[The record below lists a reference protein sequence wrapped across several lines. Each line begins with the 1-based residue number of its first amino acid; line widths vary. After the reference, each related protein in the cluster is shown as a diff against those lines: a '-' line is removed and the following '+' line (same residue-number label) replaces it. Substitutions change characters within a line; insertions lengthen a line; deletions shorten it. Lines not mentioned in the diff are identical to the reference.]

1 MLAAE
6 AGRSGAIESVE
17 RGERVEDEQLIE
29 RACAGERGAFDVLYE
44 RYFARVYGFVARR
57 IGNRADVEETVQEVF
72 LGVFTGLASFRGEGA
87 FAAWILGIARRTIA
101 GRFKKKQHAT
111 IPLDEAGEVPPIDLF
126 VPALRRE
133 PTPLE
138 HYECGERI
146 ARIEAAAAEEL
157 SAEQRSLFA
166 LHHLEHLPIHE
177 IAARLAK
184 SEDSIKS
191 NLYRTRR
198 VLLSR

>member
-6 AGRSGAIESVE
+6 LGRVVSIEA
-17 RGERVEDEQLIE
+17 VEDTGDERLVE
-29 RACAGERGAFDVLYE
+29 RACAGDRAAFDVLYE
-44 RYFARVYGFVARR
+44 RYFARVYAFVARR

-72 LGVFTGLASFRGEGA
+72 LGAFTGLGSFRGEGA
-87 FAAWILGIARRTIA
+87 FAAWVLGIARRTVA
-101 GRFKKKQHAT
+101 GRFKKRQHAT
-111 IPLDEAGEVPPIDLF
+111 VPLDEAGDAAPVDLF
-126 VPALRRE
+126 VPTLRRE

-146 ARIEAAAAEEL
+146 ARIEAAAADEL
-157 SAEQRSLFA
+157 SPEQRTLFT

-177 IAARLAK
+177 IAAQLAK
-184 SEDSIKS
+184 SEDSVKS
-191 NLYRTRR
+191 NLYRARR